1 MNTIDKVEELRLAIT
16 DVLMTPNQA
25 YKGMK
30 YVPIEL
36 LWGLENLIDNLI
48 EEQVTES
55 YKKGY
60 IDKGIEEI
68 TK

>member
-48 EEQVTES
+48 EDIRKHKQ
-55 YKKGY
+55 
-60 IDKGIEEI
+60 
-68 TK
+68 